1 MYILHMYIVQRNGF
15 LWVNCSKSIWHA
27 FVFAFFFF
35 LVLRVTK
42 VYNSHC
48 SLKKK
53 ERGREICKL
62 TFSFQVDL
70 TLTFKLKWIK
80 TENGKALKIGGNFYF
95 LKSF

>member
-1 MYILHMYIVQRNGF
+1 MLLF
-15 LWVNCSKSIWHA
+15 LL
-27 FVFAFFFF
+27 F

-42 VYNSHC
+42 IYNSHC

-53 ERGREICKL
+53 KEREREICKL

-80 TENGKALKIGGNFYF
+80 TENGKALNMGGNFF
-95 LKSF
+95 